1 MTDKAQPTAKAEAQN
16 TAIQI
21 VDLADIMDTLV
32 KRGREAYRNAEL
44 EASLAS
50 LQVGQAIVWQE
61 ATVPQGLSEKAQT
74 AFRGKMRNRLVSC
87 AKAVSVEVSV
97 TWNNQNKM
105 IVIKKA

>member
-1 MTDKAQPTAKAEAQN
+1 MTDKAQPTAKAEAPN

>member
-1 MTDKAQPTAKAEAQN
+1 MTDKAQPTAQAEAKN

-32 KRGREAYRNAEL
+32 KRGREAYRNEAL
-44 EASLAS
+44 EASLTS
-50 LQVGQAIVWQE
+50 LKVEQAMVWHE

-87 AKAVSVEVSV
+87 AKAAGVKVSV